1 MQKFLSNLNAVHD
14 FAYGFKESLAEPGG
28 KERLTQAVADYPP
41 VEHPVIRR
49 HPESDKKLIF
59 VNALFTTRIIGIP
72 EKESSSILKF
82 LFEHVVS
89 PEYTCRFKWAP
100 NSIAI
105 WDNRSTQHKPINDYF
120 PAHRLLQRVAIDG
133 DKPF

>member
-1 MQKFLSNLNAVHD
+1 MKYP
-14 FAYGFKESLAEPGG
+14 FALLCS
-28 KERLTQAVADYPP
+28 
-41 VEHPVIRR
+41 
-49 HPESDKKLIF
+49 LIF